1 MPEHYVLSGEGLGGP
16 GFTRGD
22 VAIDLEENGGETV
35 LKYSTDAKI
44 GGLIAAMGQRMIGG
58 GAKMVVEQFF
68 KKVEDFI

>member
-1 MPEHYVLSGEGLGGP
+1 M
-16 GFTRGD
+16 
-22 VAIDLEENGGETV
+22 ANGGETV

-58 GAKMVVEQFF
+58 GAKMVVERFF